1 MLNYFISNFFFFKIF
16 KYSIFKNIYFSN
28 LILNISFIL
37 LCSFYI
43 SSIEKDD
50 LNFMFVYIFLI
61 SSLLF
66 LILFKFIK
74 KDYSYIE
81 DNNIKLF
88 SLFSIFNFFLIF
100 FNIFISIL
108 FYLNNIDANYYL
120 LIYLLSLVVYFY
132 VNIFSIIRK
141 HEKISIFKIKFEYNL
156 TKIEKINL
164 DFNYFFKNTNLFIH
178 KNSIYFYLNNLKF
191 QIYGN
196 QPINISISNKNGFI
210 CRYEL
215 NNLIKILSDY
225 DINFSELNEGY
236 LKLISISEY

>member
-1 MLNYFISNFFFFKIF
+1 MFF
-16 KYSIFKNIYFSN
+16 SIFS
-28 LILNISFIL
+28 
-37 LCSFYI
+37 
-43 SSIEKDD
+43 
-50 LNFMFVYIFLI
+50 I

-66 LILFKFIK
+66 LTFYKFIK
-74 KDYSYIE
+74 KDYSYVE

-88 SLFSIFNFFLIF
+88 SLFSIFNFVLIF
-100 FNIFISIL
+100 FNIFIIIF
-108 FYLNNIDANYYL
+108 FYLNDIKPNYYL
-120 LIYLLSLVVYFY
+120 FIYLLSLVVYFY
-132 VNIFSIIRK
+132 LNIFSIIRK

-156 TKIEKINL
+156 NKIEKINL
-164 DFNYFFKNTNLFIH
+164 DFNFFFKNTNLFIY
-178 KNSIYFYLNNLKF
+178 KNSIYFYLNDLKF

-196 QPINISISNKNGFI
+196 QPINISTSNKNGFI